1 MLGTRARLTV
11 PDVLFVLWSVAI
23 IGALWPVVDAAISKN
38 AGVMSTGS
46 SYIYQLLLPMAVLVL
61 FSVIY
66 LKAVA
71 GGASR

>member
-1 MLGTRARLTV
+1 MLGNRARLTL
-11 PDVLFVLWSVAI
+11 PDVLFVLMSLAFV
-23 IGALWPVVDAAISKN
+23 GALWPVVAAALQTN

-46 SYIYQLLLPMAVLVL
+46 SYIYQLLLPVAILVL

-71 GGASR
+71 GGAGR